1 MSQFLNNSEE
11 YSRVTAH
18 EIDFDDAIRLPGG
31 GSTCDIYRTR
41 WQRREV
47 FVKRLKEEFRAKP
60 IYLDALDKE
69 FDIGVKLRHPSLPVY
84 HEFHRDYIV
93 IDFVDGQTLAE
104 MIKHNDAWLANE
116 RNIVKMLRELV
127 DVVDYLHRHN
137 IVHCDIKPDNIII
150 TANTKNL
157 VLIDFDKSYTDA
169 LGDSSGHPGKYGL
182 SVADKGQT
190 AIDFRAIAMVLEK
203 IKANITGFKFSKYKE
218 FVRACNAPDTNCE
231 TLIGLLTEK
240 ANSSAS
246 FKDIYKIILSI
257 AVIAAI
263 GFFISF
269 LGKFHSEERDD
280 HDGYLLEETAPED
293 NPVESVT
300 HHNDVIYPHES
311 TSTAIPQPENHSAEH
326 TSKTQKDEYAQPNVV
341 TVLNDNL
348 KPFFDEL
355 TAGLDRLDML
365 RSDTT
370 VSRRQLMEYRENYLN
385 LESKIFGD
393 RIFSAT
399 IELFPELTSEEIG
412 IVISATESYKNYI
425 RHAKLVKKEL
435 ITEINRRA
443 EQ

>member
-11 YSRVTAH
+11 YSRVSAH

-47 FVKRLKEEFRAKP
+47 FVKRLKEEFRTKP

-93 IDFVDGQTLAE
+93 VDFVDGQTLAE

-150 TANTKNL
+150 TTNTKNL

-190 AIDFRAIAMVLEK
+190 AIDFRAIAMVIEK

-218 FVRACNAPDTNCE
+218 FVRACYNPDINCD
-231 TLIGLLTEK
+231 TLIELLSETSNRG
-240 ANSSAS
+240 AT
-246 FKDIYKIILSI
+246 FKGIYKIILSI
-257 AVIAAI
+257 VVIAAI
-263 GFFISF
+263 GLLISF
-269 LGKFHSEERDD
+269 LGKFYSEEHGD
-280 HDGYLLEETAPED
+280 HDEYMSEEITPEEKP
-293 NPVESVT
+293 NESVT
-300 HHNDVIYPHES
+300 PNNDVIYQQES
-311 TSTAIPQPENHSAEH
+311 PSTTVSRPENHSAEH
-326 TSKTQKDEYAQPNVV
+326 TSKTQKNEYTQPNAV

-355 TAGLDRLDML
+355 TAGLDQLDML
-365 RSDTT
+365 RSDST
-370 VSRRQLMEYRENYLN
+370 VSRRQLMENWENYVD
-385 LESKIFGD
+385 LES
-393 RIFSAT
+393 T
-399 IELFPELTSEEIG
+399 IIKDSVVLAVTKLFPDITDKRMSIL
-412 IVISATESYKNYI
+412 VSATESYKNYLQ
-425 RHAKLVKKEL
+425 RANFVKMEFMA
-435 ITEINRRA
+435 EVGRRE

>member
-11 YSRVTAH
+11 YSRESAH

-41 WQRREV
+41 WQRRDV

-104 MIKHNDAWLANE
+104 MIKRNDAWLANE
-116 RNIVKMLRELV
+116 RNIVKILKELI

-157 VLIDFDKSYTDA
+157 VLIDFDKSYSDA
-169 LGDSSGHPGKYGL
+169 LNDTCGHPGKYGL

-190 AIDFRAIAMVLEK
+190 AIDFRAIAMVIEK
-203 IKANITGFKFSKYKE
+203 LKANITDFKFSKYKE
-218 FVRACNAPDTNCE
+218 FVKACYDPDINCE
-231 TLIGLLTEK
+231 TLTELLSEK
-240 ANSSAS
+240 ANRGAT
-246 FKDIYKIILSI
+246 FKGIYKILLSI
-257 AVIAAI
+257 IAIAAI
-263 GFFISF
+263 GLLISF
-269 LGKFHSEERDD
+269 LGKFYSEERGD
-280 HDGYLLEETAPED
+280 HDGYLSEKIIPEEKPD
-293 NPVESVT
+293 ESVT
-300 HHNDVIYPHES
+300 PNNDVIYQQES
-311 TSTAIPQPENHSAEH
+311 PSTPVSRPENHSAERA
-326 TSKTQKDEYAQPNVV
+326 SKIQKNEYAQPNAV

-355 TAGLDRLDML
+355 IGGLDRLDML

-370 VSRRQLMEYRENYLN
+370 VSRRQLMENWENYVA
-385 LESKIFGD
+385 LEGAVIKDSVVLVVTK
-393 RIFSAT
+393 
-399 IELFPELTSEEIG
+399 LFPDITDKRMSIL
-412 IVISATESYKNYI
+412 VSATESYKNYLH
-425 RHAKLVKKEL
+425 RANFVKMEFMA
-435 ITEINRRA
+435 EVDRRA

>member
-1 MSQFLNNSEE
+1 MSQFLNNSEQYFRE
-11 YSRVTAH
+11 SAR

-93 IDFVDGQTLAE
+93 IDFVDGLTLAE
-104 MIKHNDAWLANE
+104 MIKRNDAWLANE

-137 IVHCDIKPDNIII
+137 VVHCDIKPDNIII

-157 VLIDFDKSYTDA
+157 VLIDFDKSYSDA
-169 LGDSSGHPGKYGL
+169 LNDTCGHPCKYGL

-190 AIDFRAIAMVLEK
+190 TLDFRAIAMVIEK
-203 IKANITGFKFSKYKE
+203 LKTNVKGFKFSNYKK
-218 FVRACNAPDTNCE
+218 FVRACYNPDINCD
-231 TLIGLLTEK
+231 TLIELLSEK
-240 ANSSAS
+240 TTSNAT
-246 FKDIYKIILSI
+246 FKGNYKIILSI
-257 AVIAAI
+257 VVIAAI
-263 GFFISF
+263 GLLISF
-269 LGKFHSEERDD
+269 LGKFYSEERGD
-280 HDGYLLEETAPED
+280 HDEYLSEEITPEEK
-293 NPVESVT
+293 PAESVT
-300 HHNDVIYPHES
+300 PDRDVIYQHES
-311 TSTAIPQPENHSAEH
+311 PSTAISHPENHSAPLYD
-326 TSKTQKDEYAQPNVV
+326 KPNSVI
-341 TVLNDNL
+341 VLNDNL

-355 TAGLDRLDML
+355 IAGLDRLDML

-370 VSRRQLMEYRENYLN
+370 VSRRQLMENWKNYAALENKVIKDSILMTV
-385 LESKIFGD
+385 ID
-393 RIFSAT
+393 
-399 IELFPELTSEEIG
+399 LFPDITNKQISIL
-412 IVISATESYKNYI
+412 VSATESYKNYLQ
-425 RHAKLVKKEL
+425 RANFVKKEFMS
-435 ITEINRRA
+435 EVDRRA